1 MNYPENGDSN
11 AITRQYFDS
20 ILVEM
25 RQLDS
30 GLADTSVELFG
41 KTFSTPVMMA
51 ALSHLNSCHDDGMAE
66 MAHGAKMAGA
76 VNWAGMGDEDELE
89 HICKS
94 NPDTVKIVKPYANED
109 FIFSRIKRAEEC
121 GCLAVGMDIDHAFGG
136 NGQFDNVLGFEM
148 RAISA
153 DDLKRYIAAT
163 SLPFV
168 VKGVLSVRD
177 AEKCANAGAKAIV
190 VSHHHGIMKYAVPP
204 LYVLPEIRN
213 AVGKDMRI
221 FVDCG
226 VENGYDVFKAL
237 ALGADAVSVGRAIM
251 PFLHEKGAQGVY
263 EKVLQT
269 TGELKAMMS
278 RTGSKCL
285 REIDPSVLRRL

>member
-66 MAHGAKMAGA
+66 MARGAKMAGA

-204 LYVLPEIRN
+204 LYVLPEIRS
-213 AVGKDMRI
+213 AVGKDMQI

-237 ALGADAVSVGRAIM
+237 ALGADAVCIGRAIM
-251 PFLHEKGAQGVY
+251 PSLHDKGAQGVY

-278 RTGSKCL
+278 RTGSKNL

>member
-66 MAHGAKMAGA
+66 MARGAKMAGA
-76 VNWAGMGDEDELE
+76 VNWAGMGDESELE

-94 NPDTVKIVKPYANED
+94 NPDTVKIVKPYADED
-109 FIFSRIKRAEEC
+109 LIISRLRCAEEC

-136 NGQFDNVLGFEM
+136 NGQYDNVLGFEM
-148 RAISA
+148 RAIST

-204 LYVLPEIRN
+204 LYVLPEIRS
-213 AVGKDMRI
+213 AVGKDMQI

-237 ALGADAVSVGRAIM
+237 ALGADAVCIGRAIM
-251 PFLHEKGAQGVY
+251 PSLHDKGAQGVY

-278 RTGSKCL
+278 RTGSKNL